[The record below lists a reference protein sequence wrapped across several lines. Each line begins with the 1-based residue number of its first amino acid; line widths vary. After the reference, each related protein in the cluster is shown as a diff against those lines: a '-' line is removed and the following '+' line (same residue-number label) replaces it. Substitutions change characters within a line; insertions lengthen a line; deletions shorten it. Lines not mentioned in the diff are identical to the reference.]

1 MRVPPSRALTL
12 ALAVVV
18 ASPAAAAR
26 PPLDVIVVVDTSGSM
41 DEEVTQVQAGLNSF
55 ATILQNKG
63 YDLHLILIAD
73 ATICAPAP
81 LGSGNCIAG
90 DQNLPGYRH
99 VLLSVGS
106 NDSLDRVLASYPQYS
121 ASLRPGSRRVFLEV
135 SDDESDVSP
144 STFTSQ
150 LIATDAGFA
159 QFQFHAIVASVDPVC
174 FPVANVCCPGPF
186 PGTPVAAAEGVV
198 YKQLVIQTGGAFYD
212 LCLQDFD
219 PAWPEIAKAI
229 AIFLDGFENP

>member
-1 MRVPPSRALTL
+1 MRVPASLVLAFLAGPTLVPSAE
-12 ALAVVV
+12 
-18 ASPAAAAR
+18 AAR
-26 PPLDVIVVVDTSGSM
+26 PALDAIVVVDTSGSM
-41 DEEVTQVQAGLNSF
+41 DAEAAEVQAGLNVF
-55 ATILQNKG
+55 ATILQGKG

-81 LGSGNCIAG
+81 LGSGNCVAG

-99 VLLSVGS
+99 VLVSVDS
-106 NDSLDRVLASYPQYS
+106 NDSLDQVLATYPQYS

-135 SDDESDVSP
+135 SDDDSDLSAND
-144 STFTSQ
+144 FTVQ

-159 QFQFHAIVASVDPVC
+159 RFQFHAIVASTDPL
-174 FPVANVCCPGPF
+174 FLPPGNVCNPGGFNPL
-186 PGTPVAAAEGVV
+186 AAAEGAV
-198 YKQLVIQTGGAFYD
+198 YKQLVAQTGGAFYD

-219 PAWPEIAKAI
+219 PAWPAIADAI

>member
-1 MRVPPSRALTL
+1 VRVLTSWTL
-12 ALAVVV
+12 PLVVSVVV

-41 DEEVTQVQAGLNSF
+41 DAEAAEVQSGLNTF

-106 NDSLDRVLASYPQYS
+106 NDSLDQVLASYPQYS

-135 SDDESDVSP
+135 SDDDSDLSA
-144 STFTSQ
+144 SNFAIQ
-150 LIATDAGFA
+150 LIATDAGFV
-159 QFQFHAIVASVDPVC
+159 QFQFHAIVASTNPAVP
-174 FPVANVCCPGPF
+174 PPGNVCNPGGFSPL
-186 PGTPVAAAEGVV
+186 AAAEGAV
-198 YKQLVIQTGGAFYD
+198 YKQLVLQTGGAFYD
-212 LCLQDFD
+212 LCLQDFA

-229 AIFLDGFENP
+229 AIFLDGFESP